1 MSPPTN
7 QHLVFLQAGCPSCYP
22 TTGIEALKGNQDCRA
37 PLVINHIHHY
47 HYRKC
52 PDLCP
57 YLYLHVFQMLQSDL
71 VSQKKTANAIREEG
85 ERIVR
90 SPVSIE
96 ASRST
101 QDSLLRLDD
110 SLAVLESRLSQRVD
124 QLTAALSEV
133 RHSTTDDYLI
143 E

>member
-1 MSPPTN
+1 
-7 QHLVFLQAGCPSCYP
+7 
-22 TTGIEALKGNQDCRA
+22 
-37 PLVINHIHHY
+37 
-47 HYRKC
+47 
-52 PDLCP
+52 
-57 YLYLHVFQMLQSDL
+57 MLQSDL

-90 SPVSIE
+90 SPVSVE

-110 SLAVLESRLSQRVD
+110 SLAVLESRLSQRVY